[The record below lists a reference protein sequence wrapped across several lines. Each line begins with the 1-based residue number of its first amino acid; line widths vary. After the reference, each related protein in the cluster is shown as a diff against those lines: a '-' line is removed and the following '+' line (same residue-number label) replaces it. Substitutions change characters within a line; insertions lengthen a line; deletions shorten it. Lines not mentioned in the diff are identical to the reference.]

1 MVGGFKGTE
10 IPKAQ
15 MNFRAALFFVLRVLL
30 MIWAVSSLLFL
41 LMHAMPGD
49 ASYYYFSPDSPSN
62 IQQQMRENLGLD
74 RPLWIQ
80 YFSWLWQTL
89 QLDFQN
95 SLISHRPVL
104 EMVLESLPRTVF
116 LGIVSLG
123 GIFLLGVPVGVFAA
137 RREGSFADRLLSAT
151 SLVFYSMPA
160 FALGILLILVFAYSL
175 PWFPISGT
183 ASVNAQDWPFW
194 KQMLDR
200 LWHLCLP
207 AATLILGNIALV
219 IRHTRAG
226 VLQAFEEDFVR
237 SARAKGVPE
246 NQVFYRHALRRA
258 LVPMVTL
265 LGLSLPFLVSG
276 AVLVEQVFGWH
287 GMGFLLVDSIFTRDY
302 PVVLGC
308 CFFLTSFVVLGN
320 ALADKLLLLVDP
332 RVKAV

>member
-1 MVGGFKGTE
+1 MVGGSEGTE

-41 LMHAMPGD
+41 LLHAMPGD
-49 ASYYYFSPDSPSN
+49 ASFYYVSPDVPN
-62 IQQQMRENLGLD
+62 DIQQQMRENLGLN
-74 RPLWIQ
+74 RPIWVQ
-80 YFSWLWQTL
+80 YFCWLWQTL

-95 SLISHRPVL
+95 SLITHRPVL
-104 EMVLESLPRTVF
+104 EMILESLPRTVF
-116 LGIVSLG
+116 LGVVSLG
-123 GIFLLGVPVGVFAA
+123 GIFLLGIPAGVFIA
-137 RREGSFADRLLSAT
+137 RREGRFTDRLLSSV
-151 SLVFYSMPA
+151 SLIFYSMPP
-160 FALGILLILVFAYSL
+160 FALAILLILVFAYSL
-175 PWFPISGT
+175 PWFPVSGS

-207 AATLILGNIALV
+207 AATLILSNIALV
-219 IRHTRAG
+219 ILYTRTG
-226 VLQAFEEDFVR
+226 VLQAFQEDFVR

-246 NQVFYRHALRRA
+246 SQVFYRHALRRA

-265 LGLSLPFLVSG
+265 LGLALPFLVSG

-287 GMGFLLVDSIFTRDY
+287 GMGFLFVDSIFKRDY

-332 RVKAV
+332 RVKTA